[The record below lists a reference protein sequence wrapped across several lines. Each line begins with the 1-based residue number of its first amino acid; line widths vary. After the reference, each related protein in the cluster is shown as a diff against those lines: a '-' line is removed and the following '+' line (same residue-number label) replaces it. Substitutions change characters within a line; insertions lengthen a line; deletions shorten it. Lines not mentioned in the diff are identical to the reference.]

1 MSFAHGKTSKVIV
14 HNVDLSADLTQYQW
28 GKSWQNPNVTTFVN
42 NGFKSFL
49 PGLADGK
56 FNCQGIWNN
65 ALTDEQLTTLDGTRT
80 IITAS
85 PLGISTIGD
94 AAHMTRGYIENYQPR
109 SPVND
114 AARFSSGVQSSAGN
128 YFGHILHPLTA
139 RTSAANFDSVNGGA
153 QTAFGGVA
161 FLHVTAFSGTNA
173 TVTVQDS
180 ADDETFGTLKAFAQ
194 FTGTGS
200 EAIDITGTVEQ
211 YVRVALSGT
220 FTSVTFAV
228 SFSRHRR

>member
-1 MSFAHGKTSKVIV
+1 MTFAHGKTSKVIV
-14 HNVDLSADLTQYQW
+14 HDVDLSADLTQYQW

-49 PGLADGK
+49 SGLADGK

-65 ALTDEQLTTLDGTRT
+65 ALTDEQLTALDGTRT
-80 IITAS
+80 VITAS
-85 PLGISTIGD
+85 PLGISTIGQV
-94 AAHMTRGYIENYQPR
+94 AHMTRGYVENYQPR
-109 SPVND
+109 TPVND

-139 RTSAANFDSVNGGA
+139 RTSAADFDSVDGGA
-153 QTAFGGVA
+153 QSLLGGVG
-161 FLHVTAFSGTNA
+161 FLHVTAFSGTDA
-173 TVTVQDS
+173 TITIQDS
-180 ADDETFGTLKAFAQ
+180 ADDNTFGTLQAFTQ
-194 FTGTGS
+194 VTGTGS
-200 EAIDITGTVEQ
+200 EGINIPGTIER
-211 YVRVALSGT
+211 YVRVALTGT